1 MLLKR
6 LELVGFKSFVQKTV
20 LEFPAGITSV
30 VGPNG
35 SGKSNIIDAIRWLL
49 GEREAKSMRSL
60 KAEDLIFSGTPQ
72 KARLSLAQ
80 ATITFD
86 NHSRFFPVDYQEVS
100 VRRRIERNGTAQY
113 FINDAEVRLKDIIDF
128 FAQSRLGTKGFTI
141 INQGESDLFVR
152 AAPKERR
159 AMLEEILGLRQFQL
173 KKHDAQ
179 LKLKSTKF
187 NMEKV
192 EALIEEITPHLRL
205 LRRQTAKWEKHAD
218 VQQELGGLEKQYFG
232 SKLHEIES
240 ANQKL
245 EPKIKDLE
253 KEIHGK
259 SKELEAFNKELAK
272 IEESGKTESKRA
284 TARRNNLED
293 KKKLFDRRG
302 ELNKEIGRLE
312 AQIEILINQ
321 SKLEFDAPELVKLL
335 EETRETIEDILYE
348 ADIKIIK
355 NLLKKLFEKV
365 NHVLDSDSSDV
376 AKAQRL
382 ELESGKEKIA
392 EDLEAIDKQLS
403 ELESLE
409 LAHNEELTSF
419 NEVFRKA
426 FEAVQKKKDEIGF
439 LEGDKNKVFFEK
451 ERLNIRRQELNH
463 QAEQSGRKL
472 EEFSVSVHNDIDIAA
487 VERQLLKLRAE
498 LASIGEIDQGLIKE
512 AKETESRYQFLSTQ
526 LADLQKAYQDLV
538 NLLKDLDLKIHD
550 DFTNALKAIN
560 NEFGNYFRTM
570 FGGGHAR
577 LFLQKVE
584 APVASDEGEET
595 VKNAAPAEAEDS
607 DDGHNIDHGGI
618 EITISMPRKKINSL
632 EMLSGGEKALVSLAV
647 LFALISVS
655 PPPFLVLDEV
665 DAALDEANSRRFSEL
680 IKTFSGKTQFLVVT
694 HNRSTMEAASVLYG
708 VTMGEDGTSKVL
720 SLKLE

>member
-86 NHSRFFPVDYQEVS
+86 NQSRFFPVDFQEVS
-100 VRRRIERNGTAQY
+100 IRRRIERNGTAQY
-113 FINDAEVRLKDIIDF
+113 FLNDAEVRLKDIIDF

-159 AMLEEILGLRQFQL
+159 AMLEEILGLRQYQL

-179 LKLKSTKF
+179 LKMKSTKF
-187 NMEKV
+187 NMEKIQ
-192 EALIEEITPHLRL
+192 ALVDEIMPHLRL

-218 VQQELGGLEKQYFG
+218 LQHNLAELEKKYFG
-232 SKLHEIES
+232 AKIHEIES
-240 ANQKL
+240 ENKKL
-245 EPKIKDLE
+245 EPQIKNFEKDIHIKD
-253 KEIHGK
+253 
-259 SKELEAFNKELAK
+259 KELEVLHKELAK
-272 IEESGKTESKRA
+272 IEQAGKPDAKHD
-284 TARRNNLED
+284 NNQSVQEE
-293 KKKLFDRRG
+293 KKKLFDKRA

-321 SKLEFDAPELVKLL
+321 PKLEFDAPELVKLL

-348 ADIKIIK
+348 ADVKIIK
-355 NLLKKLFEKV
+355 TLLKKLFEKV
-365 NHVLDSDSSDV
+365 NHVLDSDSGDTG
-376 AKAQRL
+376 KDQRL
-382 ELESGKEKIA
+382 ELGNNKEKIFQDL
-392 EDLEAIDKQLS
+392 EDLDKQIAK
-403 ELESLE
+403 LESSE
-409 LAHNEELTSF
+409 QAQNEELKSF

-426 FEAVQKKKDEIGF
+426 FEAIQIKKDEIGV
-439 LEGDKNKVFFEK
+439 LETAKNKVLFEK
-451 ERLNIRRQELNH
+451 ERLNIRWQELSH
-463 QAEQSGRKL
+463 QATQADRKL
-472 EEFSVSVHNDIDIAA
+472 EEFSGSTNQDIDILV

-512 AKETESRYQFLSTQ
+512 AKETESRYQFLSSQ
-526 LADLQKAYQDLV
+526 LADLHKAYQDLL
-538 NLLKDLDLKIHD
+538 NLLKDLDIKIHS

-560 NEFGNYFRTM
+560 EEFQNYFRTM
-570 FGGGHAR
+570 FGGGQAR
-577 LFLQKVE
+577 LFLQKAE
-584 APVASDEGEET
+584 TPPVTADGDDA
-595 VKNAAPAEAEDS
+595 VKNETTAESEDA
-607 DDGHNIDHGGI
+607 DFGHNIDHGGI
-618 EITISMPRKKINSL
+618 EITIAMPRKKINSL
-632 EMLSGGEKALVSLAV
+632 EMLSGGEKSLVSMAV

-680 IKTFSGKTQFLVVT
+680 IRNFAKKTQFLVVT
-694 HNRSTMEAASVLYG
+694 HNRTTMEAANVLYG